1 MKKYFFIFL
10 FFLFLILKTASS
22 NAETKQAEKGSVG
35 ASVPENLTESLRKGK
50 EKVQVLCSA
59 CHGLD
64 GVAAS
69 GGNSVIVPNLTAQ
82 HKDYLIAKLKDYKSG
97 KINHPQMT
105 LIAQMLTDEEIEY
118 VSEWYSRIK
127 IQIFDP
133 NLVLSKLPSYIS
145 P

>member
-69 GGNSVIVPNLTAQ
+69 GGNSVIIPNLTAQ

-105 LIAQMLTDEEIEY
+105 LIAQMLTEDQIVN
-118 VSEWYSRIK
+118 VSEWYSK
-127 IQIFDP
+127 I
-133 NLVLSKLPSYIS
+133 LVEIKLPE
-145 P
+145 

>member
-69 GGNSVIVPNLTAQ
+69 GGNSVIIPNLTAQ

-105 LIAQMLTDEEIEY
+105 LIAQMLTDEEIKY

-133 NLVLSKLPSYIS
+133 NLVLSKPSK
-145 P
+145 

>member
-133 NLVLSKLPSYIS
+133 NLVLSKPSE
-145 P
+145 